1 MSIKKQYLKSKP
13 ECKVTFLLT
22 KEVATNAKEVTLVGE
37 FNDWDKE
44 VTLMTKLKNGS
55 FKTNINL
62 SAGRDYQFRYLVDGK
77 DWINDIEAD
86 KYVVNNFSNEDNFVI
101 SV

>member
-22 KEVATNAKEVTLVGE
+22 KEVATNANKVTLVGE

-44 VTLMTKLKNGS
+44 VKVMTKLKNGS
-55 FKTNINL
+55 IKTNLNQ
-62 SAGRDYQFRYLVDGK
+62 SAGREYQF
-77 DWINDIEAD
+77 
-86 KYVVNNFSNEDNFVI
+86 S
-101 SV
+101 